1 MSFAE
6 SYLGRLRQLV
16 GTRLVLVP
24 GARIVIERDDGRILL
39 HKRTDFNIWALPGG
53 NAEEGESIETLIVR
67 EVTEETGLTVRNV
80 KPFAF
85 ASDPHHETFEF
96 PNGDRTQFFA
106 LVFYTRSFTGQAAV
120 MDDESSA
127 VGWFAPHA
135 LPDVLPNMARSIEA
149 YVRFTET
156 GEFQMI

>member
-1 MSFAE
+1 MSFAD

-16 GTRLVLVP
+16 GNRLVLVP
-24 GARIVIERDDGRILL
+24 GARIVIEREDGSILL
-39 HKRTDFNIWALPGG
+39 HKRTDFNAWGLPGG
-53 NAEEGESIETLIVR
+53 SAEEGENIETIVIR
-67 EVTEETGLTVRNV
+67 EVAEETGLIVRDV

-85 ASDPHHETFEF
+85 GSDPRYETFEF

-106 LVFYTRSFTGQAAV
+106 LIFYTRSFTGEAAV

-127 VGWFAPHA
+127 VGWFAPEI
-135 LPDVLPNMARSIEA
+135 LPDMLPNMARSIEA
-149 YVRFTET
+149 YVRFKET